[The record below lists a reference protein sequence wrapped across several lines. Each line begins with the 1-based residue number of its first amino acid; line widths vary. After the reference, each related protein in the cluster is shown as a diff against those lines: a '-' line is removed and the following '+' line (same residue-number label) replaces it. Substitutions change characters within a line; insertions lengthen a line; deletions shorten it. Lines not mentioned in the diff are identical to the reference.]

1 MTTQLHHLPIDTW
14 QARGGAHTA
23 SEIAQQPA
31 VWRQLPALLDILP
44 AAARASLHALL
55 NDPRALVL
63 LTGAGT
69 SAYAGELVADHLDA
83 AWPAQVRAL
92 ATTTL
97 LSHPAL
103 YLPAGRPLLLVSF
116 ARSGNS
122 PESQAAVELV
132 RAQAAGALFLNITCN
147 ADGKLARAGAGQGD
161 TINLVLPDASCDQGF
176 AMTSSFTSMVLAAL
190 TVLGREPL
198 HVAAQRIELL
208 ATLATQ
214 WMSSQAGDWHALG
227 QQPVQR
233 IVYLGGGPLEALA
246 REAALKVLELS
257 GGRILALANSPL
269 GFRHGPKS
277 VLDRDSLV
285 VLFRSQ
291 DSHARRY
298 DQDLLDEL
306 QRDGVAGTVLAI
318 DGQALGAPADLAD
331 AWLAVC
337 HVVFAQVLALHQ
349 SMRLGLTPDNPFPNG
364 TVNRVVQGVIIH
376 DYARA

>member
-1 MTTQLHHLPIDTW
+1 MTQLHHLPAELW
-14 QARGGAHTA
+14 EARGGAHTA
-23 SEIAQQPA
+23 REIAQQPD
-31 VWRQLPALLDILP
+31 VWRQLPAVLDRLP
-44 AAARASLHALL
+44 AASRASLHALL

-103 YLPAGRPLLLVSF
+103 YLPAGRRVLLVSF

-132 RAQAAGALFLNITCN
+132 RAQAPGARFLNITCN
-147 ADGKLARAGAGQGD
+147 ADGKLARDGAGQAD
-161 TINLVLPDASCDQGF
+161 TINVVLPAASCDQGF
-176 AMTSSFTSMVLAAL
+176 AMTSSFTSMVLATL
-190 TVLGREPL
+190 TVLGPDPL
-198 HVAAQRIELL
+198 HVAAQRIDQL
-208 ATLATQ
+208 AALAARWLTTQ
-214 WMSSQAGDWHALG
+214 AAAWHKLG
-227 QQPVQR
+227 QRDVKR

-277 VLDRDSLV
+277 MLDADSLV

-291 DSHARRY
+291 DPHARRY
-298 DQDLLDEL
+298 DLDLLNEL
-306 QRDGVAGTVLAI
+306 WRDGVAGEVVAI
-318 DGQALGAPADLAD
+318 DGHALGAPADIND
-331 AWLAVC
+331 AWLGVC
-337 HVVFAQVLALHQ
+337 YVVMAQTVALHQ
-349 SMRLGLTPDNPFPNG
+349 SLRLGLTPDNPFPNG
-364 TVNRVVQGVIIH
+364 IVNRVVQGVIIH

>member
-1 MTTQLHHLPIDTW
+1 MTSLHHVPAEQW
-14 QARGGAHTA
+14 AARGGAHTA
-23 SEIAQQPA
+23 REIAQQPA
-31 VWRQLPALLDILP
+31 VWRQLGASIDAMPG
-44 AAARASLHALL
+44 AAHATLHALL
-55 NDPRALVL
+55 SNPNALVL

-83 AWPAQVRAL
+83 RWPAQVRAL

-103 YLPAGRPLLLVSF
+103 YLPAGRPVLLVSF

-132 RAQAAGALFLNITCN
+132 RGQSAGARFLNITCN
-147 ADGKLARAGAGQGD
+147 ADGKLARDGSGHQD
-161 TINLVLPDASCDQGF
+161 TINLVLPAASCDQGF

-190 TVLGREPL
+190 SVLGPDPL
-198 HVAAQRIELL
+198 HVASQRIDRMAAL
-208 ATLATQ
+208 AEQWLSTQ
-214 WMSSQAGDWHALG
+214 AAAWHQLG
-227 QQPVQR
+227 QRAVQR

-257 GGRILALANSPL
+257 AGRILALPNTPL

-277 VLDRDSLV
+277 ALNADTLV

-291 DSHARRY
+291 DPHARRY
-298 DQDLLDEL
+298 DEDLLNEL
-306 QRDGVAGTVLAI
+306 RRDGVAGAVLAI
-318 DGQALGAPADLAD
+318 DGQELGAGPDLGD

-337 HVVFAQVLALHQ
+337 YVAFAQVLALHH
-349 SMRLGLTPDNPFPNG
+349 SMRLGLTPDNPFPDG

-376 DYARA
+376 DYA